1 MKYKLRSLLT
11 LFFILFLL
19 TPDAAV
25 HSLPVATPREVGFSE
40 VRLSRIN
47 QVVQGYVDEQKIA
60 GAITLIARKG
70 KLAHFQ
76 IFGMMDIESRKPM
89 QPDTIFRI
97 ASMTK
102 PITTVAL
109 MMLYEEGRLLLS
121 DPVSKYLPEFKN
133 PQVLVINKEKD
144 ANPSPYKLVPA
155 NKSITIHHLLT
166 HTSGITYTFQGS
178 PYISD
183 MYKKAGVSDGL
194 SQTEGTIAQQV
205 EKLAKMPLCHQPGEG
220 FDYGLGIDVAGRLVE
235 VISGMTL
242 DNFFHER
249 IFKPLKMKD
258 TYFFLPDEK
267 VSRLASL
274 YQQTKDGKLEKYT
287 DEPVEQELL
296 KYSASYPYLGE
307 KKYYSG
313 GAGLVSTAEDYWR
326 FLQLLLNG
334 GQLDGTRLLSRK
346 TVEYMASNHIGDT
359 VMWNS
364 PFDGYRFGLGFAVRT
379 DVGTSAKI
387 GSVGEYTW
395 GGFFS
400 TTFWVDPKEQMI
412 GIMLIQLRPNEQ
424 LDIHDKFKV
433 LAYQAIDN

>member
-1 MKYKLRSLLT
+1 MKYKLRSLLI
-11 LFFILFLL
+11 LFLILFLL

-25 HSLPVATPREVGFSE
+25 HSLPVASPKEMGFSE
-40 VRLSRIN
+40 ARLNRIN
-47 QVVQGYVDEQKIA
+47 QVVQSYVDEQKIA

-70 KLAHFQ
+70 KLVHFQ
-76 IFGMMDIESRKPM
+76 TFGKMDIESNRPM
-89 QPDTIFRI
+89 ESDTIFRI

-109 MMLYEEGRLLLS
+109 MMLYEDGRLLLT
-121 DPVSKYLPEFKN
+121 DPISKYLPEFKN
-133 PQVLVINKEKD
+133 PQVLVINKDKD
-144 ANPSPYKLVPA
+144 AGSSPYKLVPA
-155 NKSITIHHLLT
+155 NKPITIHHILT

-178 PYISD
+178 PYVSD
-183 MYKKAGVSDGL
+183 MYKKAGVTDGL
-194 SQTEGTIAQQV
+194 SQTDGTLAEQI
-205 EKLAKMPLCHQPGEG
+205 EKLAKMPLCYQPGEG
-220 FDYGLGIDVAGRLVE
+220 FSYGLGIDVAGRLVE
-235 VISGMTL
+235 VISGMSL
-242 DNFFHER
+242 DTFFRER
-249 IFKPLKMKD
+249 IFKPLQMKD
-258 TYFFLPDEK
+258 SYFFLPEDK

-274 YQQTKDGKLEKYT
+274 YQQTKDGTLAKYG
-287 DEPVEQELL
+287 DEPAEQGLL
-296 KYSASYPYLGE
+296 KYSASYHYLGQ

-326 FLQLLLNG
+326 FLQMLLNG
-334 GQLDGTRLLSRK
+334 GQLDGVRLLSRK

-387 GSVGEYTW
+387 GTVGEYTW

-412 GIMLIQLRPNEQ
+412 GIMLVQLRPNEQ

-433 LAYQAIDN
+433 LAYQAMDD